1 MRKVNPDPE
10 KAKSLVKMSKKI
22 KNRIDETNLEKYPS
36 QVMKDYYEIL
46 KQLMEA
52 IASLDGVKTK
62 GKGAHKRLID
72 WIAKKYNLPERDRQF
87 LQQIRVY
94 RNRISYEGLSIDVWY
109 LKRNKGKLERF
120 IRKFREI
127 VKKRLR

>member
-94 RNRISYEGLSIDVWY
+94 RNRISYEGLSIDVGY
-109 LKRNKGKLERF
+109 LKRNKGKLEGF

-127 VKKRLR
+127 VKKGF